1 MKKIITLVAA
11 FAIFLSAS
19 NAQNTGDAIVTTT
32 LTDVIV
38 VVVVPVAAIPMATAD
53 HYNNGNS
60 TTIPTA
66 VIVTSNQ
73 TWDLAVKAA
82 NVNFSFLTNN
92 IAINQFTME
101 VTGNAGGTNTGEVAM
116 STSDQ
121 QLLDE
126 VPGGVAL
133 ALGAIYG
140 ASGGAAFIDIASGA
154 YINTYT
160 FTVTVD

>member
-1 MKKIITLVAA
+1 MKKTLTFFVVLVMFLNAS
-11 FAIFLSAS
+11 FAQS
-19 NAQNTGDAIVTTT
+19 TGDAIVTTT

-38 VVVVPVAAIPMATAD
+38 IVVLPSASIPMTTAD

-60 TTIPTA
+60 TAIPAAIT
-66 VIVTSNQ
+66 VSSTQ

-116 STSDQ
+116 TTSDQ

-140 ASGGAAFIDIASGA
+140 ASGGVLFIGQPAGA
-154 YINTYT
+154 YVNTYT